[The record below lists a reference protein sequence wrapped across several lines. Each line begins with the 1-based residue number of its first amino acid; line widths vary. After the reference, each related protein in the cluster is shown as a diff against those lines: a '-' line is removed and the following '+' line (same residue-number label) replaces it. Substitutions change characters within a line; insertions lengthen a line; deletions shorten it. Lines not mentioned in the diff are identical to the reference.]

1 MKKRISF
8 LLAIACLLGTLT
20 FSGCG
25 KDKNNNT
32 DNGTDTGDGTSAQK
46 TTVSLKIWS
55 AQDDQQMTKQMCEA
69 YAAANTDKI
78 YNFSYGVVGIGEAK
92 TMILDDPDAAADVF
106 HFSNDQIADLVAA
119 GALAQIG
126 GSYKETVIAENGE
139 GSVDAATVDGKLY
152 AFPATADNGYFL
164 YYNKEV
170 FPEAPDTLE
179 EILAACTDGK
189 RFAMKMSDS
198 WYVASFFLTAGCS
211 FSEDKTI
218 DFNTEAGL
226 AAARA
231 MNTLAKD
238 VRFVN
243 FGTDYDSAVV
253 SAFGDGS
260 VIACVSGTWLAD
272 KIASEIGEEN
282 LGAAKLPKIVIDG
295 EEMQMRGFAG
305 YKLVGVNASSE
316 AQSEAVKLAA
326 WLTNETN
333 QMKRFTDRGMGPS
346 NTKVAQSDAVRENE
360 VLAALAEQL
369 QYSVSQ
375 NNVPGIYWT
384 AAEGFGTDIV
394 SGTVSDDALQGMLDT
409 LVATVNN
416 PIT

>member
-1 MKKRISF
+1 MKKQLSF
-8 LLAIACLLGTLT
+8 LLAAACLLGTLSL
-20 FSGCG
+20 SGCG
-25 KDKNNNT
+25 KNKNN
-32 DNGTDTGDGTSAQK
+32 GGSDTGDGGGAEKTS
-46 TTVSLKIWS
+46 VSLKIWG
-55 AQDDQQMTKQMCEA
+55 AQDDQQMLRQMCEA
-69 YAAANTDKI
+69 FAAANTDKT
-78 YNFSYGVVGIGEAK
+78 YTFSYGVVGEGEAK

-106 HFSNDQIADLVAA
+106 HFSNDQLADLVSA

-126 GSYKETVIAENGE
+126 GSYRDTVIAENGE
-139 GSVDAATVDGKLY
+139 GSVEAATVDGKLY

-170 FPEAPDTLE
+170 FPEAPDTME
-179 EILAACTDGK
+179 EILTACTDGR

-198 WYVASFFLTAGCS
+198 WYVASFFLTAGCT
-211 FSEDKTI
+211 FRDDKTI
-218 DFNTEAGL
+218 DFNTENGL

-231 MNTLAKD
+231 MNALAKD
-238 VRFVN
+238 PRFVN

-253 SAFGDGS
+253 SAFGDGT

-272 KIASEIGEEN
+272 KIASEIGAEN
-282 LGAAKLPKIVIDG
+282 LGAAKLPKIEIGG
-295 EEMQMRGFAG
+295 ESVQMRGFAG
-305 YKLVGVNASSE
+305 YKMVGVNPSSD
-316 AQSEAVKLAA
+316 ALSEAVKLAA

-333 QMKRFTDRGMGPS
+333 QMKRYTDRGMGPS
-346 NTKVAQSDAVRENE
+346 NTKVAESEALRENE
-360 VLAALAEQL
+360 VLAALSAQL

-394 SGTVSDDALQGMLDT
+394 SGTVSDEALPGMLET
-409 LVATVNN
+409 LVSTVNN

>member
-1 MKKRISF
+1 MKKQLSF
-8 LLAIACLLGTLT
+8 LLALACLLGTL
-20 FSGCG
+20 SLSSCG
-25 KDKNNNT
+25 KNKNE
-32 DNGTDTGDGTSAQK
+32 NGGESGGNGADGQK
-46 TTVSLKIWS
+46 ETVTLKVWGS
-55 AQDDQQMTKQMCEA
+55 QDDQQMIRQMCESF
-69 YAAANTDKI
+69 AAANTDKT
-78 YNFSYGVVGIGEAK
+78 YTFNYGVVGIGEAK
-92 TMILDDPDAAADVF
+92 TVILDDPDAAADVF

-139 GSVDAATVDGKLY
+139 GSVDAATVNEKLY

-164 YYNKEV
+164 YYNKAV
-170 FPEAPDTLE
+170 FPEAPDTME

-211 FSEDKTI
+211 FSEDMKI
-218 DFNTEAGL
+218 DFNTENGL

-231 MNTLAKD
+231 MNALAKD
-238 VRFVN
+238 PRFVN

-253 SAFGDGS
+253 SAFGDGT

-272 KIASEIGEEN
+272 KIANEIGEEN
-282 LGAAKLPKIVIDG
+282 LGAAKLPKIEIGG
-295 EEMQMRGFAG
+295 EELQMRGFAG
-305 YKLVGVNASSE
+305 YKLVGVNAASK
-316 AQSEAVKLAA
+316 AQSDAVKLAA

-346 NTKVAQSDAVRENE
+346 NKAAAQSDEVQANE

-375 NNVPGIYWT
+375 NNVPGVYWT

-394 SGTVSDDALQGMLDT
+394 SGTVPDDALQGMLDT
-409 LVATVNN
+409 LVDTVNN